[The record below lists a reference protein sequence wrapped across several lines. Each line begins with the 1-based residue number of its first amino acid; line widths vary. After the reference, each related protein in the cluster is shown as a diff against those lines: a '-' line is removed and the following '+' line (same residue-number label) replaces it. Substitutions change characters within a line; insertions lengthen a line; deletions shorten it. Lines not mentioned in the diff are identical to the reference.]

1 MEERI
6 CKDRHEQNLLL
17 PIVSFVPFV
26 PFVPFVVPQF

>member
-6 CKDRHEQNLLL
+6 WKDRHEQNLLL

-26 PFVPFVVPQF
+26 VPQF

>member
-17 PIVSFVPFV
+17 PIVSYVPV
-26 PFVPFVVPQF
+26 VVPQF